1 MNKIRK
7 TKILPPL
14 LLAALALSMA
24 ACTKEKEKWLV
35 NIESGKFILLDEPYE
50 QAYTGHTIR
59 AIIFVEENND
69 ISYNRPYHIIG
80 NVPRWATNGDTIL
93 VNAILQEKY
102 PRDEIIV
109 TELGNVS
116 LYEIKEISKK

>member
-1 MNKIRK
+1 MKK
-7 TKILPPL
+7 LILIA
-14 LLAALALSMA
+14 LAALSFA
-24 ACTKEKEKWLV
+24 ACEKEKEEWTV
-35 NIESGKFILLDEPYE
+35 NIESGKFVLLDKPYE
-50 QAYTGHTIR
+50 HPYAGSTIR
-59 AIIFVEENND
+59 AIIFVEENDD

>member
-14 LLAALALSMA
+14 LLAVLALSMA
-24 ACTKEKEKWLV
+24 ACTKEKWLV

-50 QAYTGHTIR
+50 QTYTGHTIR

-109 TELGNVS
+109 AEIGNVS

>member
-7 TKILPPL
+7 TKILPLL
-14 LLAALALSMA
+14 LLAALVLSMA
-24 ACTKEKEKWLV
+24 ACTKEQWIV

-50 QAYTGHTIR
+50 HAYTGHTIR

-80 NVPRWATNGDTIL
+80 DVPRWAKKGDTIL
-93 VNAILQEKY
+93 ASATLQEKY

-109 TELGNVS
+109 TELSNVS
-116 LYEIKEISKK
+116 LYEIKEVSKR

>member
-93 VNAILQEKY
+93 VSAILQEKY

-109 TELGNVS
+109 AEMSNVS

>member
-109 TELGNVS
+109 TEIGNVS